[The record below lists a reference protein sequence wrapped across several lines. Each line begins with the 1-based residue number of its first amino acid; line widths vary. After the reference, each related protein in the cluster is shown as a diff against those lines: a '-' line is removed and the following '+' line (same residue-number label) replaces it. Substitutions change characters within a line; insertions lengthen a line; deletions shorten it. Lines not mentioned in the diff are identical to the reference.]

1 MKKIG
6 SSYYPGF
13 TIWILRLFAFSAL
26 ILYACDD
33 PVGQFGNSNQGK
45 SFGTQ
50 FDPAP
55 GPAPGELNPLT
66 VRDKRNVK
74 FEDFGD
80 TSEYGTIEKS
90 VLTIKETVKSI
101 KDGSLKSFPSQ
112 TPRYII
118 RGAFA
123 GKGIT
128 KIIFPTKPR
137 MTHIGKFAFAGNKL
151 TNVTI
156 PNSIKVI
163 EQGAFLWNKLTQ
175 IKLSDSL
182 ESIGQFAFLSNNLKS
197 VVIPKSVKSIGKHAF
212 LNNDA
217 LKTITISP
225 ELLNRIDREQIF
237 PMGVQFL
244 DHHGNPIPIK

>member
-13 TIWILRLFAFSAL
+13 TTWVLRLFAFSAL

-33 PVGQFGNSNQGK
+33 PVGQFGNSNPGK
-45 SFGTQ
+45 PFGTQ

-55 GPAPGELNPLT
+55 GPAPGELHPLT
-66 VRDKRNVK
+66 VRDEYKVK
-74 FEDFGD
+74 FEGFGD

-90 VLTIKETVKSI
+90 VLTIKETVESI
-101 KDGSLKSFPSQ
+101 NDGSLKSFPSQ
-112 TPRYII
+112 VPRYII

-128 KIIFPTKPR
+128 KISFPSKSR

-156 PNSIKVI
+156 PDSIKVI
-163 EQGAFLWNKLTQ
+163 EQGAFLWNELNQ

-182 ESIGQFAFLSNNLKS
+182 ESIGEIAFLSNNLKS
-197 VVIPKSVKSIGKHAF
+197 VVIPKSVKSIGQHAF
-212 LNNDA
+212 ISNAA
-217 LKTITISP
+217 LKTVTISP

-244 DHHGNPIPIK
+244 DHNGNPIPIK

>member
-13 TIWILRLFAFSAL
+13 TTWILRLFAFSAL

-33 PVGQFGNSNQGK
+33 PVGWLGNSNQGK
-45 SFGTQ
+45 PFGTQ
-50 FDPAP
+50 F

-66 VRDKRNVK
+66 DRDKSNVK

-101 KDGSLKSFPSQ
+101 KDGSIRSFPNK

-118 RGAFA
+118 KGVFA

-128 KIIFPTKPR
+128 EIIFPTRPS

-156 PNSIKVI
+156 PNSIKTI
-163 EQGAFLWNKLTQ
+163 EEGAFLWNELTQ

-182 ESIGQFAFLSNNLKS
+182 EGIGKFAFLSNKLKS
-197 VVIPKSVKSIGKHAF
+197 VVIPKSVKIIRDYAF
-212 LNNDA
+212 ISNPE
-217 LKTITISP
+217 LKTVTISP
-225 ELLNRIDREQIF
+225 ELLKRINREQIF
-237 PMGVQFL
+237 PMRVGFL
-244 DHHGNPIPIK
+244 DHNGNPIPIK

>member
-1 MKKIG
+1 MKRIG
-6 SSYYPGF
+6 SSYYTGF

-45 SFGTQ
+45 PSGTQ
-50 FDPAP
+50 FDPAS

-66 VRDKRNVK
+66 DRDRHNVK

-80 TSEYGTIEKS
+80 TSEYGTIKKS
-90 VLTIKETVKSI
+90 VLTIKETVESI
-101 KDGSLKSFPSQ
+101 KDGSIKSFPDK

-118 RGAFA
+118 RGVFT

-128 KIIFPTKPR
+128 KISFPSASR

-156 PNSIKVI
+156 PNSIKTI
-163 EQGAFLWNKLTQ
+163 EEGAFLWNELTQ

-182 ESIGQFAFLSNNLKS
+182 ESIGKFAFLSNNLKS
-197 VVIPKSVKSIGKHAF
+197 VVIPNSVKSIGDYAF
-212 LNNDA
+212 ISNGA
-217 LKTITISP
+217 LKTVTISP
-225 ELLNRIDREQIF
+225 ELLNRINREQIF
-237 PMGVQFL
+237 PMRVRFL
-244 DHHGNPIPIK
+244 DHNGNRIPIK

>member
-1 MKKIG
+1 MKRVG

-33 PVGQFGNSNQGK
+33 PVGQSGNSNQGK
-45 SFGTQ
+45 PFGTQ
-50 FDPAP
+50 FGPAY
-55 GPAPGELNPLT
+55 GPAPGELKPLT
-66 VRDKRNVK
+66 ARDKHNVK

-101 KDGSLKSFPSQ
+101 KNGSIKSFRNK
-112 TPRYII
+112 TPQYII
-118 RGAFA
+118 RGVFT

-128 KIIFPTKPR
+128 KIIFPSTSR

-156 PNSIKVI
+156 PNSIKTI
-163 EQGAFLWNKLTQ
+163 EQGAFLWNELTQ

-182 ESIGQFAFLSNNLKS
+182 ESIGEIAFLSNNLES

-212 LNNDA
+212 ISNAA
-217 LKTITISP
+217 LKTVTISP
-225 ELLNRIDREQIF
+225 ELLNGIDREQIF
-237 PMGVQFL
+237 PMAARFL
-244 DHHGNPIPIK
+244 NHNGNPIPIK

>member
-13 TIWILRLFAFSAL
+13 TTWILRLFAFSAL

-45 SFGTQ
+45 PFGTH

-55 GPAPGELNPLT
+55 GPAPGELKPLT
-66 VRDKRNVK
+66 ARDKHNVK

-101 KDGSLKSFPSQ
+101 EDGSIKSSRNK

-128 KIIFPTKPR
+128 KIIFPSTLR

-156 PNSIKVI
+156 PNSIKTI
-163 EQGAFLWNKLTQ
+163 EKGAFLWNELTQ

-182 ESIGQFAFLSNNLKS
+182 EKIGRFAFLSNNLES
-197 VVIPKSVKSIGKHAF
+197 VVIPKSVKSIENFAF
-212 LNNDA
+212 ISNDA
-217 LKTITISP
+217 LKTVTISP
-225 ELLNRIDREQIF
+225 ELLNGINHEQVF
-237 PMGVQFL
+237 PGGVQFL
-244 DHHGNPIPIK
+244 DHNGNPIPIK